1 MQRIAQIGAILAV
14 IVNPLVNYRVQVAHA
29 QVALQSVIETKITF
43 TTTTDPVQPRFAKA
57 DFATEYNDVKRRAAE
72 QKRAE
77 FEAQAGPVRAALVAN
92 GLKPDYAVQYL
103 QAQAQTGTP
112 WQLIAAVHSVET
124 HQSGDT
130 NIGSY
135 AGAQGPMQFLPSTF
149 YHYALDADGDGNA
162 NINDVDDA
170 ILTGANYLRAGGAS
184 NGNYTQALLS
194 YNHSMAYA
202 NYVGS
207 IANRLGLK

>member
-1 MQRIAQIGAILAV
+1 MQRIAQLGAIFAV

-29 QVALQSVIETKITF
+29 QVALQPVVETKITF
-43 TTTTDPVQPRFAKA
+43 DITADPVQSKFAQV
-57 DFATEYNDVKRRAAE
+57 DFATEYNDAKRQAGELERA
-72 QKRAE
+72 KL
-77 FEAQAGPVRAALVAN
+77 EAQAGPVRAALVAN
-92 GLKPDYAVQYL
+92 GLKPDFAVDYL

-130 NIGSY
+130 TANN

-149 YHYALDADGDGNA
+149 YHYALDADGDGNT
-162 NINDVDDA
+162 NINDVHDA
-170 ILTGANYLRAGGAS
+170 ILTGANYLSAGGAS
-184 NGNYTQALLS
+184 SGHYTQALLC
-194 YNHSMAYA
+194 YNHSLAYA

-207 IANRLGLK
+207 IAYRLGLQ